1 MNQEIKKKNYIR
13 TRIVKKRDII
23 YWNKSEILE
32 CLTFNLIYHYHLGDI
47 YKIK

>member
-32 CLTFNLIYHYHLGDI
+32 C
-47 YKIK
+47 